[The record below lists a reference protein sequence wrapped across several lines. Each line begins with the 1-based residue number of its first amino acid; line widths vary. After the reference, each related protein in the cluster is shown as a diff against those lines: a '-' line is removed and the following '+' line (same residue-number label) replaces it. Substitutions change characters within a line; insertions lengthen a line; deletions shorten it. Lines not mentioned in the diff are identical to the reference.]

1 MGIKGNSGFIN
12 IDKRL
17 GTEDINI
24 KGFNSRKQHY
34 LERFNNRL
42 QQEDDGGGGGDPED
56 YFPSLH
62 YDANE
67 QVTLVSGS
75 SIISWGDKITGLLA
89 ISSQFPNSPVLISS
103 NTLFNNKPTI
113 RFDEQVLIANDSN
126 VLDSVGGMTVYFVFK
141 YTPGGPSFGLNTVL
155 ARTNGTTWNQGW
167 GVQMYDGDVKF
178 WLNNWNTEPSNVRLN
193 LPTSG
198 LANIY
203 KFHYNENS
211 IECEIIGPDSDSG
224 TKSYSTPIVHPDE
237 GLEIGSSG
245 SPSYTTNGDM
255 AEILFFNT
263 PLNNNQILKIE
274 NDLKIKYNIT

>member
-1 MGIKGNSGFIN
+1 MSIRGNSGFFN
-12 IDKRL
+12 KNKRF
-17 GTEDINI
+17 GTNTKDIEGGI
-24 KGFNSRKQHY
+24 SREQHY
-34 LERFNNRL
+34 LERLNDRL
-42 QQEDDGGGGGDPED
+42 APGDGGGGSGD
-56 YFPSLH
+56 YTPSLH

-67 QVTLVSGS
+67 EVTDVSGN
-75 SIISWGDKITGLLA
+75 IISWGDKITGLLA
-89 ISSQFPNSPVLISS
+89 ISSEFPDSPVLISS
-103 NTLFNNKPTI
+103 NTLFNNNPTI
-113 RFDEQVLIANDSN
+113 RFDEQVLIANDSS

-141 YTPGGPSFGLNTVL
+141 YTPGGPGFGLNTVL

-193 LPTSG
+193 LPLSG

-203 KFHYNENS
+203 KFHYNENN

-255 AEILFFNT
+255 GEILFFNT
-263 PLNNNQILKIE
+263 PLNNTQQSDVE
-274 NDLKIKYNIT
+274 NDLKIKYNIN

>member
-42 QQEDDGGGGGDPED
+42 QQEDDGGGGVPED

-62 YDANE
+62 FDANE
-67 QVTLVSGS
+67 QVNAVIGNV
-75 SIISWGDKITGLLA
+75 ISWGDKITGLLA
-89 ISSQFPNSPVLISS
+89 ISTEFPDSPEFISS
-103 NTLFNNKPTI
+103 NPLFNNNPTI
-113 RFDEQVLIANDSN
+113 RFNEQVLIANDSD
-126 VLDSVGGMTVYFVFK
+126 VLDSTIGMTVYFVFK
-141 YTPGGPSFGLNTVL
+141 YTPGGPTFGLNTVL

-167 GVQMYDGDVKF
+167 GVQMYGGNVNF
-178 WLNNWNTEPSNVRLN
+178 WINNWNDANSGVTLT
-193 LPTSG
+193 LPISG

-203 KFHYNENS
+203 KFHYNGS
-211 IECEIIGPDSDSG
+211 VIDCKIIGPDQDSG
-224 TKSYSTPIVHPDE
+224 IKSYSTPIVNPDE

-245 SPSYTTNGDM
+245 SPSFTTNGDM